1 MNKKYIQ
8 PRTYVTN
15 VMLQQIIATSDPQVG
30 INKADPGV
38 APGSFDVKHRDDDD
52 FDFGGEG
59 GDWSDDLW

>member
-8 PRTYVTN
+8 PKTFVTN

-38 APGSFDVKHRDDDD
+38 APGSFEVKHLDDD